1 MLNEDKIKLMA
12 NISMFENHQKKYIS
26 LVTRYFKS
34 DYISRNLLR
43 AFFGY
48 TLCWA
53 LGFLLVILYRAEGIF
68 ASMDFA
74 ALQEQAVRYGKYY
87 VAGLVC
93 YLLIALIV
101 SVRRYNRGLKE
112 QKIYIAKLRRLEKR
126 YESQN
131 RTKEL
136 GKEVRRHD
144 RNAGI

>member
-12 NISMFENHQKKYIS
+12 NISMFENHQRKYIS

-53 LGFLLVILYRAEGIF
+53 LGFLLVILYRAEDIF
-68 ASMDFA
+68 ASMDFV

-101 SVRRYNRGLKE
+101 SVRRYNHGLKE
-112 QKIYIAKLRRLEKR
+112 QKIYIAKLKRLEKR
-126 YESQN
+126 YEFQN

>member
-126 YESQN
+126 YEFQN

>member
-74 ALQEQAVRYGKYY
+74 ALQEQAVRYGKFY

-126 YESQN
+126 YEFQN

>member
-1 MLNEDKIKLMA
+1 MAVLNEDKIKLMA

-74 ALQEQAVRYGKYY
+74 ALQEQAVRYG
-87 VAGLVC
+87 
-93 YLLIALIV
+93 
-101 SVRRYNRGLKE
+101 
-112 QKIYIAKLRRLEKR
+112 
-126 YESQN
+126 
-131 RTKEL
+131 
-136 GKEVRRHD
+136 
-144 RNAGI
+144 

>member
-53 LGFLLVILYRAEGIF
+53 LGFLLVILYRAEDIF

-101 SVRRYNRGLKE
+101 GVRRYNRGLQE
-112 QKIYIAKLRRLEKR
+112 QKIYIAKLKRLEKR
-126 YESQN
+126 YEFQN